1 MYQRHENSWVAANH
15 WLFAGKS
22 RHYHTVFNVSRW
34 EATDKA
40 MIQQSKNVEDFK
52 AKKLKKQ
59 LTKMQPLKTYVKSLI
74 KSTNL
79 KNRPDQ
85 KTILKN

>member
-1 MYQRHENSWVAANH
+1 M
-15 WLFAGKS
+15 
-22 RHYHTVFNVSRW
+22 FNVSRW